1 MRKAVKGTS
10 PITNNSTHWAFFP
23 GSDCSNISLCDAPTL
38 CSFGHIGFLVEDV
51 YQSCNE
57 MKNDGCIFQ
66 KEPNAGSMKGLAF
79 VKSPDGIWC
88 EVIQKGGFE
97 NSLPYQASG

>member
-1 MRKAVKGTS
+1 
-10 PITNNSTHWAFFP
+10 
-23 GSDCSNISLCDAPTL
+23 
-38 CSFGHIGFLVEDV
+38 
-51 YQSCNE
+51 

-66 KEPNAGSMKGLAF
+66 KEPDAGSMKGLAF